1 MSGNNDKFYN
11 MQIYLLKG
19 DRIYA
24 ENVAIRNIW
33 EKDDGVFFD
42 MYVHRLKKSFVFDA
56 VFIKEIVDLNSN
68 IAYKSI
74 EDFIYAY
81 KIPHDET
88 EENDYLRTTKSESMV
103 LDRIRN
109 DLVMLI
115 FMADTWGK
123 DIRIKDKIIY
133 DYILKEVTAA
143 QNFSQQYIT
152 SYISKIQPEAE
163 DFYEALKSLK
173 SKSPKQA
180 EKLLKEIV
188 KICRADGEMHY
199 NERMYLADIIYILR
213 ENGLKIPDNLI

>member
-1 MSGNNDKFYN
+1 MSGKNNRFYN
-11 MQIYLLKG
+11 MQVYFLKG
-19 DRIYA
+19 DRIYS

-33 EKDDGVFFD
+33 EKDDGIFFD
-42 MYVHRLKKSFVFDA
+42 IYVHRLKKSFVFDA
-56 VFIKEIVDLNSN
+56 VFIKEIMDLNGN
-68 IAYKSI
+68 VAYKSV
-74 EDFIYAY
+74 EDFILDY
-81 KIPHDET
+81 KISATEVEKDE
-88 EENDYLRTTKSESMV
+88 YLRPVKSESTV

-109 DLVMLI
+109 DLIMLI

-133 DYILKEVTAA
+133 DYIFKEVAAA
-143 QNFSQQYIT
+143 QNFSQQYIA
-152 SYISKIQPEAE
+152 SYVSKIQPEAE

-199 NERMYLADIIYILR
+199 NERMYLADILYILR
-213 ENGLKIPDNLI
+213 ENGLKIPENLI